1 VKQIDR
7 ERERARE
14 RERELV
20 GLIVE
25 KEWGRGSARE
35 REREREGPEG
45 LLIGDIV
52 DEQDTHGISVVRSC
66 DGFEPL
72 LPRCVQELTE
82 RERERD
88 VTHTHET

>member
-1 VKQIDR
+1 MG
-7 ERERARE
+7 ERERA
-14 RERELV
+14 
-20 GLIVE
+20 
-25 KEWGRGSARE
+25 

-72 LPRCVQELTE
+72 LPRCIQELTESERGERERVEE
-82 RERERD
+82 RERERERARERRH
-88 VTHTHET
+88 THTRDQKHNHV